1 MSFDVKFAFWWE
13 MPYEDMPPQPFFDV
27 NGSHLSLGTLQEK
40 QVPIPDYPTL
50 KDWKKEKK

>member
-1 MSFDVKFAFWWE
+1 MKAKFAFWWE